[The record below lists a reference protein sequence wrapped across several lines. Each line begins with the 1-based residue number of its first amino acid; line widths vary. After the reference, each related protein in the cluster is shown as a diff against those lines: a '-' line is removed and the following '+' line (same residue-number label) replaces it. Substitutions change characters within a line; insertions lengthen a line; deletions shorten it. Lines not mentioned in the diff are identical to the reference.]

1 MDVLEKVFDD
11 DEELPGM
18 PQTETDAPIKEEV
31 SYDIGLIAMLK
42 KEKKLGWHM
51 VVVRMMTTTI
61 M

>member
-1 MDVLEKVFDD
+1 
-11 DEELPGM
+11 M
-18 PQTETDAPIKEEV
+18 PQTDTDAPIKEEV

-51 VVVRMMTTTI
+51 VVLRMMTTTI